1 MLTTAKFRILPSFI
15 GRVAHRINRD
25 ARLYANFSREKWR
38 KRFSP
43 GASPTEFPVSS
54 AYAASVI
61 QTDHPRSHY
70 SVAGWLADYGRRQV
84 FGSIG
89 VSGGASGQDEQCAQ
103 AGVNALG
110 AQ

>member
-1 MLTTAKFRILPSFI
+1 MLTIAKFRILPSFI

-43 GASPTEFPVSS
+43 GASLNGFPS
-54 AYAASVI
+54 ALVTSR
-61 QTDHPRSHY
+61 QSDLL
-70 SVAGWLADYGRRQV
+70 GAD
-84 FGSIG
+84 
-89 VSGGASGQDEQCAQ
+89 DEQCAQ